1 MLQEDTQQQ
10 EQARVDLTVDQ
21 VNQRLTVINQQLDN
35 AYNETKDIE
44 QRYGDTTK
52 VNITEVDDRMETNAA
67 VQQQKQLVAA
77 AVENEKLLTSQQKRL
92 TDLVDSPYFG
102 RIDINEDGEEESLY
116 IGTATFINE
125 QDQFLVYDWRAPIAS
140 IYYNGTLGTVSY
152 DTPNG
157 PVKVDLTLKRQF
169 KIKNGQIE
177 HLFDTN
183 ETVGDELLQAVLGQ
197 QSDEYMQN
205 IVATIQKEQNDII
218 RDTTADL
225 LIVQGVAGSGKTS
238 AVLQRIAFLLY
249 HSRSHLE
256 ADQMVLFSPNR
267 LFSHYISEVLP
278 SLGEKN
284 MRQVTMAEFLSHR
297 FSGLQVETL
306 FDRFEKDQASFP
318 EMTQAI
324 RRFKESAPFMQQITD
339 YVKQVSTQP
348 LAFND
353 LYFEDRPFFTKAQIN
368 KIYLDLPHN
377 MRPGDKF
384 IATKNTLIKR
394 LKRQINL
401 EVHLDWV
408 AEKID
413 TLSDDDYR
421 AIVGDR
427 EFDSGDLEQAFIARE
442 IVQNY
447 FADLYDAIYNDYFL
461 DVYTEYQNFLRT
473 ACPAI
478 IPVAVWEAMI
488 ETVAQNNERHLV
500 GLSDAAPILY
510 LRDLLTDS
518 GQNHSIQYLFVDEMQ
533 DYSIAQFVYLQH
545 AFPNAKF
552 TVLGDYAQDVFT
564 ATYQAGNFIERLCA
578 AFPKLKTNQISLTK
592 SYRATAPIT
601 NFAKALLSKETAL
614 QAFSRDGRLPRV
626 ITATK
631 EASINALTQEIFHL
645 QKRHATIAILTKDQQ
660 TARQLFASLTPDD
673 QVTLISETTRSLP
686 KGVLVLPLYLA
697 KGLEFDA
704 VIGYDISATTF
715 GQSSDVD
722 LLYTLMTRAM
732 HGLTLLGI
740 GTLSP
745 LITSLDPQ
753 YYQNITTT
761 KETIA

>member
-1 MLQEDTQQQ
+1 MLHEDTKQQ
-10 EQARVDLTVDQ
+10 EQARVDRTVIQ
-21 VNQRLTVINQQLDN
+21 VDQRLTVINQQLAN

-44 QRYGDTTK
+44 QRYGDNTK

-77 AVENEKLLTSQQKRL
+77 AVENEKLLTNQQERL
-92 TDLVDSPYFG
+92 TDLVNSPYFG
-102 RIDINEDGEEESLY
+102 RIDITEDGETESLY
-116 IGTATFINE
+116 IGTATFIDD
-125 QDQFLVYDWRAPIAS
+125 QDNFLIYDWRAPVSS
-140 IYYNGTLGTVSY
+140 IYYNGTLGPVTY
-152 DTPNG
+152 KTPNG
-157 PVKVDLTLKRQF
+157 PVKVDLKLKRQF
-169 KIKNGQIE
+169 KIQNGQIE
-177 HLFDTN
+177 HVFDTN
-183 ETVGDELLQAVLGQ
+183 ETVGDELLQAVLGE

-249 HSRSHLE
+249 HSRSQLE

-297 FSGLQVETL
+297 FSGLQVENL

-318 EMTQAI
+318 EMTQAM
-324 RRFKESAPFMQQITD
+324 RRYKESAAFMHAIEA
-339 YVKQVSTQP
+339 YVKQASTQP

-353 LYFEDRPFFTKAQIN
+353 LYFEDRPFFTKDQMN
-368 KIYLDLPHN
+368 QIYLALPAN
-377 MRPGDKF
+377 MLPGDKF
-384 IATKNTLIKR
+384 LATKNTLIKR

-413 TLSDDDYR
+413 TLTDDAYR
-421 AIVGDR
+421 TIVGDR
-427 EFDSGDLEQAFIARE
+427 EFDSGDDEQAFIARE
-442 IVQNY
+442 IVQSY
-447 FADLYDAIYNDYFL
+447 FAPLYESIYNDYFL
-461 DVYTEYQNFLRT
+461 DESTEYQHFLSG
-473 ACPAI
+473 ACPAD
-478 IPVAVWEAMI
+478 IPTKVWDAMI
-488 ETVAQNNERHLV
+488 RQVADNNERHIV

-518 GQNHSIQYLFVDEMQ
+518 GQNHGIQYLFIDEMQ
-533 DYSIAQFVYLQH
+533 DYSIAQFVYIHH
-545 AFPNAKF
+545 AFPNAKL

-564 ATYQAGNFIERLCA
+564 ATYQTGHFIDQLTA
-578 AFPKLKTNQISLTK
+578 AFPRLKINQISLTK

-601 NFAKALLSKETAL
+601 NFAKALLPKETAL

-626 ITATK
+626 IETPNDQALAT
-631 EASINALTQEIFHL
+631 LTQEIRHL
-645 QKRHATIAILTKDQQ
+645 QAEHATVAILTKNQQ
-660 TARQLFASLTPDD
+660 VAHQLYASLTPDEH
-673 QVTLISETTRSLP
+673 VTLIGETTRSLP
-686 KGVLVLPLYLA
+686 KGILILPLYLA

-704 VIGYDISATTF
+704 VIGYDISKKTF
-715 GQSSDVD
+715 GAQSDVD
-722 LLYTLMTRAM
+722 LLYTLVTRAM
-732 HGLTLLGI
+732 HDLTLI
-740 GTLSP
+740 GVDQLSP
-745 LITSLDPQ
+745 LIVALPTDI
-753 YYQNITTT
+753 YTTLQST
-761 KETIA
+761 KQSI